1 MKILFIHSLMFHH
14 RTWQQ
19 AADCLA
25 EKGIDLRFTHQPTA
39 SALLEGPEAEAFDL
53 LIAEAAPGLHVP
65 GDNRESRENRERS
78 RRCDTALSFKRTGNP
93 MGKTMVTAAL

>member
-1 MKILFIHSLMFHH
+1 MKILFTHSLMFHH

-25 EKGIDLRFTHQPTA
+25 VMGIEIRFAHQPTA

-53 LIAEAAPGLHVP
+53 LIAEAAPGLL
-65 GDNRESRENRERS
+65 
-78 RRCDTALSFKRTGNP
+78 DTTGCSQA
-93 MGKTMVTAAL
+93 GVG